1 MGSAHFS
8 VLNIGDRTLDM
19 PDPELVDP
27 FQKVSSERNS
37 SHDSSVSDTMRM
49 KLIQWYLC
57 PRVIEVGE
65 IRGY

>member
-1 MGSAHFS
+1 MS
-8 VLNIGDRTLDM
+8 
-19 PDPELVDP
+19 DPELVDP

-37 SHDSSVSDTMRM
+37 SHDSSVFDTVRM

-65 IRGY
+65 IRGYWREADDSPTEELSP